1 MTDNDSWHLSKSVP
15 ITLIIG
21 LITQGA
27 AIVWVVSMM
36 YGDIERNTNRLSDL
50 DNRLDKLEDM
60 VFAQAIAMARI
71 DENIK
76 AIRDDVHKM
85 ATREIDQS
93 NVSGTRRLQR
103 RLYHRQKFPPKRKIF
118 SRLRLADRDHCCK
131 QIGARGKGTQEEIW
145 VYGSVEAN
153 SGARS

>member
-1 MTDNDSWHLSKSVP
+1 MASTDDSWHLSKSVP

-60 VFAQAIAMARI
+60 VFSQAIAMARI

-85 ATREIDQS
+85 ATR
-93 NVSGTRRLQR
+93 
-103 RLYHRQKFPPKRKIF
+103 K
-118 SRLRLADRDHCCK
+118 AD
-131 QIGARGKGTQEEIW
+131 
-145 VYGSVEAN
+145 
-153 SGARS
+153 

>member
-1 MTDNDSWHLSKSVP
+1 MSEDSWHLSKSVP

-60 VFAQAIAMARI
+60 VFSQAIAMARI

-85 ATREIDQS
+85 ATR
-93 NVSGTRRLQR
+93 
-103 RLYHRQKFPPKRKIF
+103 K
-118 SRLRLADRDHCCK
+118 AD
-131 QIGARGKGTQEEIW
+131 
-145 VYGSVEAN
+145 
-153 SGARS
+153 

>member
-1 MTDNDSWHLSKSVP
+1 MSTDSWHLSKSVP

-36 YGDIERNTNRLSDL
+36 YGDIESNTQRLSEFQK
-50 DNRLDKLEDM
+50 RLDKIDDM
-60 VFAQAIAMARI
+60 VFDQAVAMARI

-85 ATREIDQS
+85 ATRE
-93 NVSGTRRLQR
+93 
-103 RLYHRQKFPPKRKIF
+103 
-118 SRLRLADRDHCCK
+118 A
-131 QIGARGKGTQEEIW
+131 E
-145 VYGSVEAN
+145 
-153 SGARS
+153 